1 MKNTVNLST
10 NGIYENITNGTFFRN
25 GGNNIFIVE
34 SITPQ
39 SITLE
44 LYDGNGPTGSFR
56 HMATSVFMDLYVR
69 KNFIKIKFFKSI
81 KSGRWME
88 KRQWEI
94 NGMIGAE
101 RYLIKQF

>member
-25 GGNNIFIVE
+25 GGNNIFMVE
-34 SITPQ
+34 SISPE

-44 LYDGNGPTGSFR
+44 LYDGNGPTGSVR
-56 HMATSVFMDLYVR
+56 HMSTKVFLELLVR
-69 KNFIKIKFFKSI
+69 KNFIRIKFFKSI
-81 KSGRWME
+81 KTGRWME